1 MRQICH
7 IYLFI
12 ESHFIIGSRFV
23 FSVISVSRYFSF
35 FLFISNL
42 HPYILFPTNSISL
55 FLGLLFF
62 SVLQLIK
69 VCFLFLIY
77 LFIYF
82 ILFLS

>member
-1 MRQICH
+1 SLIMRQICH

-12 ESHFIIGSRFV
+12 ESIGSRFV

-35 FLFISNL
+35 FLFIFISNL
-42 HPYILFPTNSISL
+42 HPYILFLTNSISL
-55 FLGLLFF
+55 FLDLLVL

-69 VCFLFLIY
+69 VCFLFFIY
-77 LFIYF
+77 LF